1 MSYHPPAEPR
11 AQLRLWWALA
21 RPFTLTAAVVPVLV
35 GTALAAEDGEFRSL
49 PFLAMLVASAL
60 IQVGTNM
67 FNEYFDYRRGID
79 HPSSVGIA
87 GAIVTGA
94 MAQGV
99 VLAGALATFAV
110 ALGCGVYLIA
120 VAGTP
125 MLIGGVAS
133 ALAAFVY
140 SGGPKAVSS
149 TPFGEAEVFV
159 FMGPVIVGLA
169 YFAQAER
176 LPWEAVVA
184 SLPVSCLVAAILLA
198 NNIRDMEGDAAAG
211 RRTLPIALG
220 RERGLRAYA
229 ALLYG
234 AYALLLAA
242 VALGT
247 VPATALAAAITLPL
261 ARRPLGLFRQFRNPP
276 RLHPAVKGTALL
288 HARFGLVYA
297 LGILLTRAF

>member
-1 MSYHPPAEPR
+1 MSYHPTGDLR

-35 GTALAAEDGEFRSL
+35 GTALAAAYGDVRWL

-79 HPSSVGIA
+79 HVSSVGIA

-94 MAQGV
+94 MGQGL
-99 VLAGALATFAV
+99 VLVGALAAFAV

-120 VAGTP
+120 VAGWP
-125 MLIGGVAS
+125 MLVGGAAS

-140 SGGPKAVSS
+140 SGGPKPVSS
-149 TPFGEAEVFV
+149 TPFGEAEVSV

-169 YFAQAER
+169 YFAQLER
-176 LPWEAVVA
+176 LTWEAVVV

-198 NNIRDMEGDAAAG
+198 NNIRDIDGDATAG
-211 RRTLPIALG
+211 RRTLPIVLG
-220 RERGLRAYA
+220 RERGLRVYG
-229 ALLYG
+229 ALLFG

-242 VALGT
+242 VALGAAPP
-247 VPATALAAAITLPL
+247 PAVVAMITLPL
-261 ARRPLGLFRQFRNPP
+261 VRQPLALFRQFRDPP
-276 RLHPAVKGTALL
+276 QLHPAVRGTALL
-288 HARFGLVYA
+288 HARFGLLYA
-297 LGILLTRAF
+297 VGILLGAL